1 MPQCRARAAQILRN
15 VMRCLRQWPSRA
27 TYLVVITA
35 LVCNGCASLPEV
47 SPAQRDPDAVRF
59 EGSGGPLSKEQS
71 AAILERLK
79 ASSGETSILDRHVAL
94 EQSVVATPLVVG
106 NHVTLLKDGPAT
118 YRAMFSAIRK
128 ARDHIHLETYI
139 FEDDEVGQKFS
150 ELLIAKQKQGVQ
162 VAILYDSVGA
172 INASRSFFDRLEEHG
187 IRTLE
192 FNPINPLAGKSKG
205 APDHRDHRKLLVVDG
220 RTAFLGGINIS
231 SVYAASSSGRHKKIA
246 EKNKGASVPWRDT
259 HVQVEGP
266 VVAEYQKLF
275 LATWE
280 DQDGETLTGGHYFP
294 SLKPAGKDIVH
305 AIGSSADEP
314 YSKIYVTLV
323 SAINSAE
330 SYVYLTNA
338 YFVPDPQLLDAL
350 KGAARRGV
358 DVRII
363 LPSQTDFW
371 VVFHAGRSHYSE
383 LLEAGV
389 KIYERQNALLHSK
402 TALIDGVWSCVG
414 STNLDWRSFVHNNE
428 IDAVVLGDDFAQQL
442 RDMFT
447 DDLAES
453 VRIESERWRHRSLG
467 VRIKEM
473 SARLWEYWL

>member
-1 MPQCRARAAQILRN
+1 MSMRRARAVNFLRN
-15 VMRCLRQWPSRA
+15 VLQCFRHFPA
-27 TYLVVITA
+27 TKAVVIAA
-35 LVCNGCASLPEV
+35 LICSGCASLPEV
-47 SPAQRDPDAVRF
+47 SQAQNHRDAVRF
-59 EGSGGPLSKEQS
+59 EGSRGPLSKEES

-79 ASSGETSILDRHVAL
+79 AGSGETSILDRHVAL
-94 EQSVVATPLVVG
+94 EQSVVETPLVVG

-118 YRAMFSAIRK
+118 YRAMFAAIRK

-139 FEDDEVGQKFS
+139 FEDDEIGQKFS
-150 ELLIAKQKQGVQ
+150 ELLIAKHKKGVE

-172 INASRSFFDRLEEHG
+172 INASRSFFDRLEQNG
-187 IRTLE
+187 ILTQE
-192 FNPINPLAGKSKG
+192 FNPINPLAGKSTG
-205 APDHRDHRKLLVVDG
+205 PLDHRDHRKLLVIDG
-220 RTAFLGGINIS
+220 RVAFLGGINIS
-231 SVYAASSSGRHKKIA
+231 NVYAASSSGRHKKA
-246 EKNKGASVPWRDT
+246 ALNNKSVSVPWRDT
-259 HVQVEGP
+259 HVQIEGP

-280 DQDGETLTGGHYFP
+280 QQDGEALTGAHYFP
-294 SLKPAGKDIVH
+294 RLKPVGQDIVH

-323 SAINSAE
+323 SAINNAE
-330 SYVYLTNA
+330 RLVYLTNA

-350 KGAARRGV
+350 KNAAVRGV

-371 VVFHAGRSHYSE
+371 VVFHAGRSHYDE
-383 LLEAGV
+383 LLQAGV

-428 IDAVVLGDDFAQQL
+428 IDAVVLGENFARQL
-442 RDMFT
+442 NDMYT
-447 DDLAES
+447 GDLAES
-453 VRIESERWRHRSLG
+453 IRIDSDSWRRRSLG
-467 VRIKEM
+467 VRIKEI
-473 SARLWEYWL
+473 SARVWAYWL